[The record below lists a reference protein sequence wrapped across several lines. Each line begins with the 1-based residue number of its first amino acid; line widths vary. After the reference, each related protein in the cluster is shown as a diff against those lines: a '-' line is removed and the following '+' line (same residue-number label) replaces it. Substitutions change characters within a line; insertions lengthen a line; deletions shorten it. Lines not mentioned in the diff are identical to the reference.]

1 MFMSTIKGQAGYM
14 DIIGEKR
21 LELINEEDWPDSEE
35 PEIWSSY
42 CLGQVK
48 STYSAK

>member
-1 MFMSTIKGQAGYM
+1 MSTIKGQAGYM
-14 DIIGEKR
+14 DIIEEK
-21 LELINEEDWPDSEE
+21 LLGLSNEGDWPDSEE
-35 PEIWSSY
+35 LEIWSSY